1 MCIFCYNNTG
11 GLNLGFVRV
20 YFRDEQYVVNFGFE
34 LRYIVEFCCRLVL
47 KLERFLKSVEI
58 SVLFVDNKNIHKLN
72 LKYKNKNKP
81 TDVLSFP
88 TKTFD
93 GYFEYGGVVVLGDIV
108 ISLQQ
113 AFNQLKL
120 YGSSCFN
127 EEVARLTIHS
137 VLHLLGYD
145 HENGGVSAA
154 IMRKKEKILNA
165 IVKRKFKFERAK
177 NI

>member
-1 MCIFCYNNTG
+1 M
-11 GLNLGFVRV
+11 GFVRV
-20 YFRDEQYVVNFGFE
+20 YFKDEQYVVYFSFE
-34 LRYIVEFCCRLVL
+34 LKYIVEFCCRLVL
-47 KLERFLKSVEI
+47 KLEKFLKPVEI

-72 LKYKNKNKP
+72 LKYKNKNRP

-88 TKTFD
+88 TKSSC

-113 AFNQLKL
+113 AFKQLKL

-137 VLHLLGYD
+137 MLHLLGYN
-145 HENGGVSAA
+145 HEKDAVNAA
-154 IMRKKEKILNA
+154 IMRKKEKILNS
-165 IVKRKFKFERAK
+165 IVKRKFKFERVK